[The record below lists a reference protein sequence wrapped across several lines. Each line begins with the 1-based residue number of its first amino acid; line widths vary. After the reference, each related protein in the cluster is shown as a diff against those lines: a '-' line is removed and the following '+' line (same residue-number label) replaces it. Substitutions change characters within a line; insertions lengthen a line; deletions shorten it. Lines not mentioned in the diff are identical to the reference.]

1 MDFYQQSIKEL
12 KKILSEDSK
21 ITSQEWDVYAHANNF
36 FSSLTLCTKNNIE
49 NFEELKEVLKKKDR
63 RLDKEIERARKKLN
77 TSIEKTGLNSKQ
89 TRNLSIEIDSLI
101 NLYYE
106 SDDNE
111 YKRKEKKY
119 PSNNFMYEFYKQS
132 YYQLLEITY
141 ELEKFP
147 TVQEWNAF
155 ATKKIYMSNQSL
167 EYVSGLSWN
176 ELREKILK
184 ENNRKF
190 IKA

>member
-1 MDFYQQSIKEL
+1 MDFYQLSIKEL
-12 KKILSEDSK
+12 KKLLSEDSK

-49 NFEELKEVLKKKDR
+49 NFEELKEALKKKDR
-63 RLDKEIERARKKLN
+63 RLDKEIEKARKKLN
-77 TSIEKTGLNSKQ
+77 ASIEKTGLNSKQ

-106 SDDNE
+106 SDDSE

-119 PSNNFMYEFYKQS
+119 PPDSFMYEFYKQS

-147 TVQEWNAF
+147 TTQEWNAF